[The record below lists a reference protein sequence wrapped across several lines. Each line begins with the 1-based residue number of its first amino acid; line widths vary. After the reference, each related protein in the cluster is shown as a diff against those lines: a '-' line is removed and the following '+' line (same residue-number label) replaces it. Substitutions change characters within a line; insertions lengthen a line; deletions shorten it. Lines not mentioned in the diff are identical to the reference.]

1 MANSGKVLALRQPR
15 ATALA
20 AKTPDLAPPAYTH
33 PAQPV
38 LRAVPSR
45 VSVGGAAGASGGG
58 QAEPCALFREVSPS
72 DRHSILAAARQK
84 TLPARDCIFVQGDAA
99 RHVYLVVEGYI
110 KIHQVGSNGNEV
122 ILRLMSPGDLI
133 KASGTGASGVHTSTA
148 QAIHSCNVLIW
159 ESATFEALLERHPV
173 LRRNEIK
180 IHGQLLTD
188 MEDRFREMSTEGVA
202 HRLSRQIIRLLSKI
216 GEQVNGDMMINLSQG
231 ELAQL
236 TGTTLFTVSR
246 QLSKWERKGL
256 VTARRNTILV
266 HNPDALLEAAS

>member
-15 ATALA
+15 VSSAL
-20 AKTPDLAPPAYTH
+20 AKTPDFAPPAYTT
-33 PAQPV
+33 PAEPA
-38 LRAVPSR
+38 LRAVPNR
-45 VSVGGAAGASGGG
+45 VVIKAPESGQSGSHAG
-58 QAEPCALFREVSPS
+58 PCALFSEVSPS
-72 DRHSILAAARQK
+72 DRQHILSSARQK
-84 TLPARDCIFVQGDAA
+84 TYPARECMFVQGDAA
-99 RHVYLVVEGYI
+99 RHVYLVLEGFV
-110 KIHQVGSNGNEV
+110 KIHQVGSTGNEV

-133 KASGTGASGVHTSTA
+133 KASGSVANGIHTSTA
-148 QAIHSCNVLIW
+148 QTIQSCNVLIW
-159 ESATFEALLERHPV
+159 EGATFEALLERHPV
-173 LRRNEIK
+173 LRRNDIK

-246 QLSKWERKGL
+246 QLSKWERRGF

-266 HNPDALLEAAS
+266 HDADALLEAAS

>member
-15 ATALA
+15 VSSAL
-20 AKTPDLAPPAYTH
+20 AKTPVFAPPAYTTQ
-33 PAQPV
+33 AEPV
-38 LRAVPSR
+38 LQAVPIR
-45 VSVGGAAGASGGG
+45 AAINATEPGQGGS
-58 QAEPCALFREVSPS
+58 QADPCALFCEISPS
-72 DRHSILAAARQK
+72 DRQHILSAARQK
-84 TLPARDCIFVQGDAA
+84 TYPARNCIFVQGDAA
-99 RHVYLVVEGYI
+99 RHIYLVLEGFV
-110 KIHQVGSNGNEV
+110 KIHQVGSTGNEV

-133 KASGTGASGVHTSTA
+133 KASGSVTNGVHTSTA
-148 QAIHSCNVLIW
+148 QAIQSCNMLIW
-159 ESATFEALLERHPV
+159 EATTFDVLLERHPI
-173 LRRNEIK
+173 LRRNEVK

-216 GEQVNGDMMINLSQG
+216 GEQVDGDMMINLSQG

-246 QLSKWERKGL
+246 QLSKWERRGF

-266 HNPDALLEAAS
+266 HDADALLEAAS

>member
-1 MANSGKVLALRQPR
+1 MANSGKVLALRQPS
-15 ATALA
+15 ASVLA
-20 AKTPDLAPPAYTH
+20 KDPDFAPPAYTR
-33 PAQPV
+33 PAEPA
-38 LRAVPSR
+38 LRAVPNR
-45 VSVGGAAGASGGG
+45 VVVSAPHGGSGSS
-58 QAEPCALFREVSPS
+58 QADPCALFREVSPS
-72 DRHSILAAARQK
+72 DRHAILSSARQK
-84 TLPARDCIFVQGDAA
+84 TVPARDCIFVQGDAA
-99 RHVYLVVEGYI
+99 RHVYLVVEGYV
-110 KIHQVGSNGNEV
+110 KIHQVGATGNEV

-133 KASGTGASGVHTSTA
+133 KASGTGDRGTHTSSA
-148 QAIHSCNVLIW
+148 QALQSCNVLIW
-159 ESATFEALLERHPV
+159 EATTFDALLERHPI
-173 LRRNEIK
+173 LRRNEVK

-246 QLSKWERKGL
+246 QLSKWERKGF

-266 HNPDALLEAAS
+266 HDPDALLEAAS

>member
-1 MANSGKVLALRQPR
+1 MANVGKVLALRQPR
-15 ATALA
+15 ESVVD
-20 AKTPDLAPPAYTH
+20 KTPDFAPPAYTN
-33 PAQPV
+33 PA

-45 VSVGGAAGASGGG
+45 VVIAAAQCGPSSG
-58 QAEPCALFREVSPS
+58 QSEPCALFRDVSPS
-72 DRHSILAAARQK
+72 DRQMILSAARQK
-84 TLPARDCIFVQGDAA
+84 TVPQRDCIFVQGDAA
-99 RHVYLVVEGYI
+99 RHVYLVLEGYV
-110 KIHQVGSNGNEV
+110 KIHQVGSTGNEV

-133 KASGTGASGVHTSTA
+133 KASGSGSQGTHTSSA
-148 QAIHSCNVLIW
+148 QAIQSCNVLIW
-159 ESATFEALLERHPV
+159 EAATFEALLERHPV

-246 QLSKWERKGL
+246 QLSKWEREGF

-266 HNPDALLEAAS
+266 HDPDALLEAAS

>member
-1 MANSGKVLALRQPR
+1 MANSGKVLALSQPR
-15 ATALA
+15 ASVLA
-20 AKTPDLAPPAYTH
+20 RAPDFAPPAYTN
-33 PAQPV
+33 PSELA

-45 VSVGGAAGASGGG
+45 VVIRAVAPGAGSA
-58 QAEPCALFREVSPS
+58 QTEPCALFSEVSPS
-72 DRHSILAAARQK
+72 DRQMILSAARQK
-84 TLPARDCIFVQGDAA
+84 TVPPRDCIFVQGDAA
-99 RHVYLVVEGYI
+99 RHVYLVIEGYV
-110 KIHQVGSNGNEV
+110 KIHQVGTTGNEV

-133 KASGTGASGVHTSTA
+133 KASATGSRGVHTSTA
-148 QAIHSCNVLIW
+148 QAIQSCNVLIW
-159 ESATFEALLERHPV
+159 EAATFEALLERHPV
-173 LRRNEIK
+173 LRRNEVK

-202 HRLSRQIIRLLSKI
+202 HRLSRQIVRLLSKI

-246 QLSKWERKGL
+246 QLSKWERKGF

-266 HNPDALLEAAS
+266 HDPDALLEAAS

>member
-1 MANSGKVLALRQPR
+1 MANSGKVLALRQPS
-15 ATALA
+15 ASVLA
-20 AKTPDLAPPAYTH
+20 KAPDFAPPAYTRPVE
-33 PAQPV
+33 PA

-45 VSVGGAAGASGGG
+45 TVVSTTERSASNG
-58 QAEPCALFREVSPS
+58 QTDPCALFREVSPS
-72 DRHSILAAARQK
+72 DRHAILSSARQK
-84 TLPARDCIFVQGDAA
+84 SFPARDCIFIQGDAA
-99 RHVYLVVEGYI
+99 RHVYLVLEGYV
-110 KIHQVGSNGNEV
+110 KIHQVGSTGNEV

-133 KASGTGASGVHTSTA
+133 KASSTGDRGVHTSSA
-148 QAIHSCNVLIW
+148 QALQSCNVLIW
-159 ESATFEALLERHPV
+159 EAATFDALLERHPI

-246 QLSKWERKGL
+246 QLSKWERKGF

-266 HNPDALLEAAS
+266 HDPDALLEAAS

>member
-15 ATALA
+15 APELDRA
-20 AKTPDLAPPAYTH
+20 PDFAPPAYTNPMQ
-33 PAQPV
+33 PA

-45 VSVGGAAGASGGG
+45 VVVGASGSGTNSS
-58 QAEPCALFREVSPS
+58 QTEPCALFSEVSPS
-72 DRHSILAAARQK
+72 DRQVILSAARQK
-84 TLPARDCIFVQGDAA
+84 TVPPRDCIFVQGDAA
-99 RHVYLVVEGYI
+99 RHVYLVVEGYV
-110 KIHQVGSNGNEV
+110 KIHQVGSTGNEV

-133 KASGTGASGVHTSTA
+133 KASGSGSRGVHTSTA
-148 QAIHSCNVLIW
+148 QAIQSCNVLIW
-159 ESATFEALLERHPV
+159 EAATFEALLERHPV

-202 HRLSRQIIRLLSKI
+202 HRLSRQIVRLLSKI

-246 QLSKWERKGL
+246 QLSKWERKGF

-266 HNPDALLEAAS
+266 HDPDALLEAAS

>member
-15 ATALA
+15 VSPAV
-20 AKTPDLAPPAYTH
+20 AKTPDFAPPAYTTPVE
-33 PAQPV
+33 PA
-38 LRAVPSR
+38 LRAVPNR
-45 VSVGGAAGASGGG
+45 MVIKAAESAPGSG
-58 QAEPCALFREVSPS
+58 QAEPCALFSEVSPS
-72 DRHSILAAARQK
+72 DRHAILSSARQK
-84 TLPARDCIFVQGDAA
+84 TYPARECIFVQGDAA
-99 RHVYLVVEGYI
+99 RHVYLVLEGYV
-110 KIHQVGSNGNEV
+110 KIHQVGSTGNEV

-133 KASGTGASGVHTSTA
+133 KASGNTGHGVHTSTA
-148 QAIHSCNVLIW
+148 QTIQSSNVLIW
-159 ESATFEALLERHPV
+159 ETATFEALLERHPV

-216 GEQVNGDMMINLSQG
+216 GEQVDGNMMINLSQG

-246 QLSKWERKGL
+246 QLSKWERKGF

-266 HNPDALLEAAS
+266 HDPDALLEAAS

>member
-15 ATALA
+15 VAVLEEAPVLGLQAYTNKRETALR
-20 AKTPDLAPPAYTH
+20 P
-33 PAQPV
+33 
-38 LRAVPSR
+38 VPSDA
-45 VSVGGAAGASGGG
+45 VLKAADTRAAS
-58 QAEPCALFREVSPS
+58 QAEPCALFSEISPS
-72 DRHSILAAARQK
+72 DRHLILSSARQK
-84 TLPARDCIFVQGDAA
+84 SVPARDCIFVQGDAA
-99 RHVYLVVEGYI
+99 RHVYLLLEGYV
-110 KIHQVGSNGNEV
+110 KIHQVGSTGNEV

-133 KASGTGASGVHTSTA
+133 KASSTGLRGAHTSSA
-148 QAIHSCNVLIW
+148 QAIQSCNVLIW
-159 ESATFEALLERHPV
+159 ETAAFDALLERHPI

-216 GEQVNGDMMINLSQG
+216 GERVDGDMMINLSQG

-246 QLSKWERKGL
+246 QLSKWERQGY

-266 HNPDALLEAAS
+266 HDPDALLEAAL

>member
-1 MANSGKVLALRQPR
+1 MANSGKVLALRQ
-15 ATALA
+15 ASAV
-20 AKTPDLAPPAYTH
+20 AKLPDPVPPAYTH
-33 PAQPV
+33 PIQPA

-45 VSVGGAAGASGGG
+45 VAIGSAPACPPGSASMN
-58 QAEPCALFREVSPS
+58 PCALFTEVSPS
-72 DRHSILAAARQK
+72 DRQSILSAARQK
-84 TLPARDCIFVQGDAA
+84 AVPPRDCLFVQGDAA
-99 RHVYLVVEGYI
+99 RHVYLVVEGYV

-133 KASGTGASGVHTSTA
+133 KASGTGASGTHTSTA
-148 QAIHSCNVLIW
+148 QAIQSCNVLIW
-159 ESATFEALLERHPV
+159 EAATFEALLERHPV

-180 IHGQLLTD
+180 IHGQLLTE

-216 GEQVNGDMMINLSQG
+216 GERVNDDMMINLSQG

-246 QLSKWERKGL
+246 QLSKWERKGF

-266 HNPDALLEAAS
+266 HDPDALLEAAS